1 MTSHSAQIEST
12 TKKINLTQQIVS
24 ISITIVTTMIVVY
37 GFFYNMFKTIE
48 YHTNQIKDL
57 QTQIEEMHKTS
68 EETAV
73 FKGVSDVNIK
83 NLEEKV
89 NMIETK
95 VDRMDEKLDKILIR
109 K

>member
-1 MTSHSAQIEST
+1 MSNHQVQVEQLG
-12 TKKINLTQQIVS
+12 KKINLSQQI
-24 ISITIVTTMIVVY
+24 ISIAVTIVTTMIVVY

-57 QTQIEEMHKTS
+57 QVQIEEMHKTS

-73 FKGVSDVNIK
+73 FRGVSDVTIK
-83 NLEEKV
+83 
-89 NMIETK
+89 I
-95 VDRMDEKLDKILIR
+95 DRILIR